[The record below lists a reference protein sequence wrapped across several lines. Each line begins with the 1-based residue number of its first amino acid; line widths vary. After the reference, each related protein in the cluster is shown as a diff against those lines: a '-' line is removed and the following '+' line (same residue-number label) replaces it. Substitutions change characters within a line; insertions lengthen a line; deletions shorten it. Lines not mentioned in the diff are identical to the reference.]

1 MLLAGRSRNIN
12 SRWRSFSELSSILIA
27 PQHMFIEVYS
37 SDNLL
42 VRKNYF
48 VSNIMKNENAII
60 LQCVLQDSFETDVTR
75 VLLFKASLA

>member
-1 MLLAGRSRNIN
+1 
-12 SRWRSFSELSSILIA
+12 
-27 PQHMFIEVYS
+27 MFIEVYS

-48 VSNIMKNENAII
+48 VSNIMKNENAMI

-75 VLLFKASLA
+75 SLKMFTADIIKVQNVHAMH